1 MKRAVLVSL
10 PVLALLAGAAWS
22 HGHEN
27 SHDHHGHGH
36 GTEAKADDHDHAPAA
51 AAPKSESTLAYE
63 AANARMHEGM
73 AAALTGDPDVDFMRG
88 MIPHHQGAIDMA
100 EVVLKY
106 GKDPDT
112 RRLAEEIIKAQ
123 TSEIA
128 FMKEWLAKRG
138 D

>member
-1 MKRAVLVSL
+1 MKQRSLALSL
-10 PVLALLAGAAWS
+10 PLLTLLGTHSWAHDHNPHAG
-22 HGHEN
+22 
-27 SHDHHGHGH
+27 HDHHGGQE
-36 GTEAKADDHDHAPAA
+36 TAA
-51 AAPKSESTLAYE
+51 AEKSEATKAFE

-100 EVVLKY
+100 EIVLKY
-106 GKDPDT
+106 GKDPET

-138 D
+138 H

>member
-1 MKRAVLVSL
+1 MTRSFALSL
-10 PVLALLAGAAWS
+10 PALALMATLAWAHNHDS
-22 HGHEN
+22 HA
-27 SHDHHGHGH
+27 GHGH
-36 GTEAKADDHDHAPAA
+36 HHDDHGAA
-51 AAPKSESTLAYE
+51 ASETSGKSEATKAFE

-100 EVVLKY
+100 EIVLKY
-106 GKDPDT
+106 GKDPET
-112 RRLAEEIIKAQ
+112 SKLAEEIIKAQ

-138 D
+138 Y